1 MNKIHRILAWAA
13 VGLACAASTT
23 AGAQT
28 QSPATAWPQRPVTIV
43 VGFAPG
49 STADL
54 VSRTVATALSQRTGG
69 TFVVENKTGANGM
82 LAAAAVAR
90 AKPDGFT
97 LLIST
102 SSPLTVNPHL
112 YSNLGYVP
120 QNDFSFVTPIVSVPL
135 VVAVNPNQPLM
146 KSVHTLKDLKRVAAS
161 KPDGLSYGSAGNGN
175 LTHLAAAQLSTSLGF
190 QSLHVPFRGSA
201 PADVAL
207 LGGEVDYTVGPI
219 SNAPLIKEGRLRALA
234 VTDSERWPDLP
245 QVPSVT
251 DVDMPEMG
259 IVAWTAILAPAG
271 TPADIVEALGAHI
284 RAITA
289 DPKFRP
295 ALSAQGR
302 IWTLSPQEFS
312 ARVADESRRYG
323 DLVKRINVKVE

>member
-1 MNKIHRILAWAA
+1 MKKIHRILAWAA
-13 VGLACAASTT
+13 LGLAGAASTA
-23 AGAQT
+23 AGAQ
-28 QSPATAWPQRPVTIV
+28 AVAWPQRPVTIV
-43 VGFAPG
+43 VGFATG

-82 LAAAAVAR
+82 LAAAAVAK
-90 AKPDGFT
+90 AKPDGTT

-112 YSNLGYVP
+112 YNNLGYVP
-120 QNDFSFVTPIVSVPL
+120 QKDFRFVTPIVSVPL

-146 KSVHTLKDLKRVAAS
+146 KSVYTLDDLKRVAAS
-161 KPDGLSYGSAGNGN
+161 KPEGLSYGSAGNGN

-190 QSLHVPFRGSA
+190 KSLHVPFRGSA

-219 SNAPLIKEGRLRALA
+219 SNAPLIKEGKLRALA
-234 VTDSERWPDLP
+234 VTDSDRWADLP

-251 DVDMPEMG
+251 DVNMPEMG
-259 IVAWTAILAPAG
+259 IVAWTGVLAPAG
-271 TPADIVEALGAHI
+271 TPNDIIEALGAHI

-289 DPKFRP
+289 DPKFRSV
-295 ALSAQGR
+295 LSAQGR
-302 IWTLSPQEFS
+302 IWTLTPQQFS
-312 ARVADESRRYG
+312 ARVAEESRRYG
-323 DLVKRINVKVE
+323 DLVKRMNVKVE